1 MVKLVGYRLG
11 KKDEKYPSFSSYLR
25 NSKDVFLLCELAH
38 LSSKEIY
45 FHLSLDGKYVV
56 VSFYP
61 NGLDQYPANAS
72 NVIPY
77 VQVDLDS
84 WSTVTI
90 EQTGFADGF
99 EQYLSLVVDAWS
111 GTKFKCGNEK
121 MFPNISK
128 EQLLITAD
136 MNFDQVEEDDV
147 GNGKCAL

>member
-11 KKDEKYPSFSSYLR
+11 KEDEKYPSFSSYLR
-25 NSKDVFLLCELAH
+25 NSKDAFLLCELAR
-38 LSSKEIY
+38 LSSNEIN
-45 FHLSLDGKYVV
+45 FHLDFDGTYVV
-56 VSFYP
+56 VSFFP
-61 NGLDQYPANAS
+61 HGLDHCPVN

-77 VQVDLDS
+77 VQVDLNS
-84 WSTVTI
+84 WSTITI

-111 GTKFKCGNEK
+111 GTILKCGNEK

-136 MNFDQVEEDDV
+136 MNFDQVEE
-147 GNGKCAL
+147 